1 MNYLLFKKERLRMVV
16 LVLVLAVAA
25 LAPAYGQDD
34 EPDNPDKE
42 VPAEPAADVARE
54 RPFLSTGLGDKAI
67 AQAYPD
73 AVAWLELE
81 GEDRALALFE
91 PETRNPANGAVL
103 ILADEGQSA
112 ASGVAAA
119 LRRPFT
125 AKGWAAMSLGLEAP
139 PYALHQ
145 ARKGEAPGAGAPE
158 ADGENDEGDEASE
171 EDASIMIDVMDEG
184 DLGDLAERYQTRVQA
199 TLAAGLADLRERGYD
214 SIVLAGVGR
223 AATHVTRQAV
233 ESGDVAGMVWIAP
246 VFEPG
251 EEEALPELL
260 ANKGQWP
267 LLELHS
273 SRIDRQG
280 TPSTPR
286 ERAVAFKRA
295 NIEGYQHQPVAMPE
309 RPEPR
314 DARVL
319 VNRMAAWLED

>member
-1 MNYLLFKKERLRMVV
+1 MNYLFKKERLRTVI
-16 LVLVLAVAA
+16 LALAMAA
-25 LAPAYGQDD
+25 LPPAYGQDN
-34 EPDNPDKE
+34 EPGNPDKE

-54 RPFLSTGLGDKAI
+54 RPFLSTGLGDEAI

-73 AVAWLELE
+73 AAAWLELE

-91 PETRNPANGAVL
+91 PEARNPAKGAVL

-112 ASGVAAA
+112 ASGLAGA
-119 LRRPFT
+119 LRRPFS

-139 PYALHQ
+139 PFALQQ
-145 ARKGEAPGAGAPE
+145 ARKEEAPETGAPE

-184 DLGDLAERYQTRVQA
+184 DLGDLSERYRARVQA

-214 SIVLAGVGR
+214 SIALAGVGR
-223 AATHVTRQAV
+223 AAMHVARQAV
-233 ESGDVAGMVWIAP
+233 ESGELAGVVWIAP

-267 LLELHS
+267 LLELHA
-273 SRIDRQG
+273 SRGDREG
-280 TPSTPR
+280 TSSTPR
-286 ERAVAFKRA
+286 ERAVALERA
-295 NIEGYQHQPVAMPE
+295 GIEGYQHQPVAMPE

-319 VNRMAAWLED
+319 VNRMAAWLDN